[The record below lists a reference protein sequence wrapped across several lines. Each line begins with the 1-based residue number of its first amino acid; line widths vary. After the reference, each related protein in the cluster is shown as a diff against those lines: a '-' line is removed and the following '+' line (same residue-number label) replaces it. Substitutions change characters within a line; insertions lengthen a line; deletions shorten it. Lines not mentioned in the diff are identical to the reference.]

1 MITPLCFIIEQV
13 SSNPNCEV
21 IIMFKRIRLFI
32 LLTACITAFNYLP
45 AVSAE
50 KNLTVN
56 AAEYICTKAREG
68 KKTRLAV
75 YAFTNDAGDVSSES
89 RSYSTKIMALILDKK
104 EFKVI
109 DPESVPDIISEQEKG
124 MTGLIDSETAAE
136 TGKMIGADALVFGI
150 TGSASLQVRIID
162 STTGEVIGA
171 TLEESGGKTKIKN
184 EDFKSPE
191 GKKKFMAEEFER
203 STRQIYYNHP
213 MYYLYITANETELAE
228 MEQTFPS
235 EMNRIKQRIS
245 DGDPMKTARLE
256 KRKKK
261 LADFRNA
268 NPGFD
273 NRIRESR
280 KSLMEQLKDKKK
292 KKKRK

>member
-1 MITPLCFIIEQV
+1 MYKKIKILII
-13 SSNPNCEV
+13 
-21 IIMFKRIRLFI
+21 
-32 LLTACITAFNYLP
+32 A
-45 AVSAE
+45 AVSVIAYSYYPAIAAE
-50 KNLTVN
+50 KDLTIN

-75 YAFTNDAGDVSSES
+75 YAFTNDAGDISAET

-150 TGSASLQVRIID
+150 TGSGSLQVRIID

-191 GKKKFMAEEFER
+191 GKKKFLAEEFER
-203 STRQIYYNHP
+203 STRQIYNNHP
-213 MYYLYITANETELAE
+213 LYYLYITANDQELAE
-228 MEQTFPS
+228 MDELYPV
-235 EMNRIKQRIS
+235 EMKKLKQRLA
-245 DGDPMKTARLE
+245 DRDQKLNAKFE
-256 KRKKK
+256 KRKKR
-261 LADFRNA
+261 LADFRNS
-268 NPGFD
+268 NPDF
-273 NRIRESR
+273 NKRILDSR
-280 KSLMEQLKDKKK
+280 KSIMEQLKEKQNK
-292 KKKRK
+292 KKKR

>member
-1 MITPLCFIIEQV
+1 
-13 SSNPNCEV
+13 
-21 IIMFKRIRLFI
+21 MFKKIIIFI
-32 LLTACITAFNYLP
+32 LLPAAITAFNYLP

-50 KNLTVN
+50 KDITFN
-56 AAEYICTKAREG
+56 AAEYICAKAREG

-75 YAFTNDAGDVSSES
+75 YAFTNDAGDISSET

-109 DPESVPDIISEQEKG
+109 DPESIPDIISEQEKG

-150 TGSASLQVRIID
+150 TGSGSLQVRIID

-171 TLEESGGKTKIKN
+171 TLEENDGKTKIKN

-203 STRQIYYNHP
+203 STRQIYNNHP
-213 MYYLYITANETELAE
+213 MYYLFITANETELAE
-228 MEQTFPS
+228 MEQAFPA

-245 DGDPMKTARLE
+245 DGDPAKAVRLE

-292 KKKRK
+292 RKKKK

>member
-1 MITPLCFIIEQV
+1 MFKKIKIVTLIMLSVTV
-13 SSNPNCEV
+13 SSYSHA
-21 IIMFKRIRLFI
+21 I
-32 LLTACITAFNYLP
+32 A
-45 AVSAE
+45 AE
-50 KNLTVN
+50 KDLTIN

-75 YAFTNDAGDVSSES
+75 YAFTNDAGDLSSET

-109 DPESVPDIISEQEKG
+109 DPESVPDIIREQEKG

-150 TGSASLQVRIID
+150 AGSGSLQVRIID

-171 TLEESGGKTKIKN
+171 TLEENDGKTKIKN

-203 STRQIYYNHP
+203 STRRIYNNHP
-213 MYYLYITANETELAE
+213 MYYLFITANETELAE
-228 MEQTFPS
+228 MEQTFPA
-235 EMNRIKQRIS
+235 EINRIKQRIS
-245 DGDPMKTARLE
+245 DGDPAKAIRLE

-261 LADFRNA
+261 LSDFRNA

-273 NRIRESR
+273 SRIRESR
-280 KSLMEQLKDKKK
+280 KSLIEQLKDKKK

>member
-1 MITPLCFIIEQV
+1 MYKKIKVLII
-13 SSNPNCEV
+13 
-21 IIMFKRIRLFI
+21 
-32 LLTACITAFNYLP
+32 A
-45 AVSAE
+45 AVSVIAYSYSPATAAE
-50 KNLTVN
+50 KDLTIN

-75 YAFTNDAGDVSSES
+75 YAFTNDAGDISSET

-150 TGSASLQVRIID
+150 TGAGSLQVRIID

-203 STRQIYYNHP
+203 STRQMYNNHP

-228 MEQTFPS
+228 MEQAFSS
-235 EMNRIKQRIS
+235 EMERIKKRIS
-245 DGDPMKTARLE
+245 DSDPAKVTRFE

-273 NRIRESR
+273 SRIRESR
-280 KSLMEQLKDKKK
+280 KSLIEQMKDKKK
-292 KKKRK
+292 KKKKM

>member
-1 MITPLCFIIEQV
+1 MFIKIK
-13 SSNPNCEV
+13 
-21 IIMFKRIRLFI
+21 IM
-32 LLTACITAFNYLP
+32 ITAFLSITLLICPP
-45 AVSAE
+45 AISAG
-50 KNLTVN
+50 KDLTVN

-75 YAFTNDAGDVSSES
+75 YAFTNDAGDISAET

-150 TGSASLQVRIID
+150 TGSGSLQVRIID

-171 TLEESGGKTKIKN
+171 TLEEIGGKTKIEN

-191 GKKKFMAEEFER
+191 GKKKFLAEEFER
-203 STRQIYYNHP
+203 STRQIYNNHP
-213 MYYLYITANETELAE
+213 MHYLYITANDQELEE
-228 MEQTFPS
+228 MENLYPA
-235 EMNRIKQRIS
+235 EIKKLKQRLS
-245 DGDPMKTARLE
+245 ERDQKLSARFE
-256 KRKKK
+256 KRKKR
-261 LADFRNA
+261 LIDFRNS
-268 NPGFD
+268 NPDF
-273 NRIRESR
+273 NRHILESR
-280 KSLMEQLKDKKK
+280 KSIIEQLKNRRNK
-292 KKKRK
+292 KKKR